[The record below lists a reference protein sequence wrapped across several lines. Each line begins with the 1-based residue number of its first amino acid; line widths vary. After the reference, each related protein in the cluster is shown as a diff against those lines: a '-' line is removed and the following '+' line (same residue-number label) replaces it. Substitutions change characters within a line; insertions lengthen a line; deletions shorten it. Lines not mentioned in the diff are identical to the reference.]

1 MSKGLKVVIWLV
13 VIALV
18 VWGAIALFGGNGEE
32 TGNDDRE
39 DGIQLV
45 QDGYLTMGT
54 NAAFPPFE
62 FRSDAEYAVD
72 GVAGVDVEIAKAIAE
87 ELGLT
92 LRVVDME
99 FGALIISVLN
109 AEIDLAIAGMTITEE
124 RAQSVDFS
132 IPYYTAAQVIITTED
147 AEIESAEDLY
157 GLHVAAVINYTGDF
171 IVSDMEEEGTVGNV
185 LRATTPANAV
195 MELMA
200 GRVDAVVLDSST
212 AAALVAQNEGLVI
225 VEDAAAFSNENYGI
239 AIRQGNTELRTA
251 VNSVLTRMIASGEI
265 EEIVTRFTLG
275 E

>member
-18 VWGAIALFGGNGEE
+18 VWGAWALFFNNDEEVSNGG
-32 TGNDDRE
+32 RE

-45 QDGYLTMGT
+45 QDGYLVMGT

-62 FRSDAEYAVD
+62 FRSDAEYAVN

-171 IVSDMEEEGTVGNV
+171 IVSDMEEEGAVANV

>member
-1 MSKGLKVVIWLV
+1 MNKGLKVIIWLV
-13 VIALV
+13 VIALI
-18 VWGAIALFGGNGEE
+18 VWGAWALFFNNGEE
-32 TGNDDRE
+32 EIDTGE
-39 DGIQLV
+39 VDGIQTV
-45 QDGYLTMGT
+45 QEGYLIMGT

-72 GVAGVDVEIAKAIAE
+72 GVAGVDIEIAKAIAD

-99 FGALIISVLN
+99 FGALILSVLN

-132 IPYYTAAQVIITTED
+132 IPYYTAAQVIITAEGTEI
-147 AEIESAEDLY
+147 ASAEDLY

-195 MELMA
+195 MELIA

-225 VEDAAAFSNENYGI
+225 VEDSAAFSNENYGI
-239 AIRQGNTELRTA
+239 AIRQGNTELLNA
-251 VNSVLTRMIASGEI
+251 VNSVLRRMIASGEI
-265 EEIVTRFTLG
+265 EEIVTRFTLAD
-275 E
+275 